1 ITTVGAR
8 TSYLHLLLE
17 NPGVLRL
24 LVRLFAASEF
34 LSRFFLR
41 HPELLDSLVRADL
54 VRVAWSGDEMAD
66 ELVGRLTAAPDLETV
81 LDELRRFRHEE
92 FLRIGVHDIQ
102 GTLST
107 EEVERQL
114 TLLAESCL
122 RAALVI
128 ARGEVLRRTGL
139 PFEPP
144 AEAMAVIGMGKL
156 GGSELNYHS
165 DLDLIFVYDRGDPD
179 WWDGRLAPR
188 EFFSRLAQGIM
199 SALQTPTREGIV
211 YKVDTRLRPSGNQG
225 PLVSSLEAFER
236 YHETS

>member
-1 ITTVGAR
+1 
-8 TSYLHLLLE
+8 
-17 NPGVLRL
+17 
-24 LVRLFAASEF
+24 
-34 LSRFFLR
+34 
-41 HPELLDSLVRADL
+41 
-54 VRVAWSGDEMAD
+54 
-66 ELVGRLTAAPDLETV
+66 
-81 LDELRRFRHEE
+81 
-92 FLRIGVHDIQ
+92 
-102 GTLST
+102 
-107 EEVERQL
+107 L

-165 DLDLIFVYDRGDPD
+165 DLDLIFVYDRGDAS
-179 WWDGRLAPR
+179 WWEGRLAPR
-188 EFFSRLAQGIM
+188 EFFSRLAQGMM

-211 YKVDTRLRPSGNQG
+211 YRVDTRLRPSGNQG

-236 YHETS
+236 YHESSAAVWERQALIKAHVVLGPPELRARLEQTIERFV